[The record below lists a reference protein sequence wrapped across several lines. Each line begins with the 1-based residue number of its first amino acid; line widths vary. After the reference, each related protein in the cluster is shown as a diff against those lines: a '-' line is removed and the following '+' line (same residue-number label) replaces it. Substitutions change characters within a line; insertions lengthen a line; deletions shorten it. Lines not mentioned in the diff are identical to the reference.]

1 LIFQFLNAFE
11 FLFFFFKSLF
21 FFGIFFGFLPPFD
34 RFSGDPF
41 GIRVKA
47 LSLEPLDPYTLAVRA
62 EEGSWGAGKLELD
75 AQRFAQRVAKKN
87 RIYIYIICY
96 KMSLGYIRMLLRG
109 TFHTRPT
116 CAWEIVTMPLAI
128 VIRCS
133 DVTCLGG
140 RKLAAYYKD
149 AKTISYIHTHNTI
162 FIISSIITSS
172 YHSKNSQDWKFL

>member
-75 AQRFAQRVAKKN
+75 AQRFAQRVAKKKQN
-87 RIYIYIICY
+87 IYIYISY
-96 KMSLGYIRMLLRG
+96 
-109 TFHTRPT
+109 
-116 CAWEIVTMPLAI
+116 VTKCPLDI
-128 VIRCS
+128 SGCCS
-133 DVTCLGG
+133 EGHFTPGPPVPG
-140 RKLAAYYKD
+140 K
-149 AKTISYIHTHNTI
+149 S
-162 FIISSIITSS
+162 
-172 YHSKNSQDWKFL
+172 